1 MSRRLTSLLV
11 ILLFATTASFAQAP
25 AAKPPKAP
33 RKPASEMASVLPA
46 AISGTATSARNC
58 VSATTTAVHPL
69 GWAPQGTRVT
79 ITFSSDFDPIAS
91 LSLVQ
96 LGGAASD
103 GMHEFD
109 DWVDDDSGGNLEP
122 RIQAT
127 TTFGATV
134 VLYVSAYN
142 QGDAGCYFYKVEVQ
156 TP

>member
-33 RKPASEMASVLPA
+33 RKAAEIASVLPT
-46 AISGTATSARNC
+46 AIAGTATSARNC
-58 VSATTTAVHPL
+58 VSATTTGVHPL
-69 GWAPQGTRVT
+69 GWAPQGSRVT
-79 ITFSSDFDPIAS
+79 VTFSSDFDPIAS

-103 GMHEFD
+103 GMHDFD

-122 RIQAT
+122 RLQVT

>member
-1 MSRRLTSLLV
+1 MSRRLLGLFIV
-11 ILLFATTASFAQAP
+11 LLFTASAAAQAP
-25 AAKPPKAP
+25 QAKPPKAP
-33 RKPASEMASVLPA
+33 KKSASEIASMLPT
-46 AISGTATSARNC
+46 AISGAATSARNC
-58 VSATTTAVHPL
+58 VSATTTSVHPL

-79 ITFSSDFDPIAS
+79 VTFSSDFDPIAS

-103 GMHEFD
+103 GMHDFD
-109 DWVDDDSGGNLEP
+109 DWVDDDSGGNFEP

-127 TTFGATV
+127 TTFAATM